1 VYLIVTD
8 LVGDTN
14 PVTVALHVLIAA
26 VVGGG
31 LYLAL
36 HRTRKRNTEA

>member
-1 VYLIVTD
+1 MTEV
-8 LVGDTN
+8 TN
-14 PVTVALHVLIAA
+14 PATVALHVLIAA

-36 HRTRKRNTEA
+36 HRTRGKNTDA